1 MLATNVYFSFGQLPL
16 SFGPPEASNLPA
28 SVRLMAISGKAMG
41 RAFLDKHVERLIKRH
56 SRSKFLSLS
65 LIALLVST
73 ILLLDLLIPQASL
86 GILYSIPML
95 LGAVA
100 LPEREIALLALFCA
114 ILSWWGDP
122 SASRID
128 GSLYFFFSFISY
140 LAEAYFV
147 TMLLRN
153 HRLVAANLNAIE
165 QEQAMRREAE
175 EQLTTLVESSPAGI
189 LTLDEEGRVLAA
201 NAAAHRLFEISDSQ
215 ALKGRTMLDYLPVLV
230 HALHLDVSGEPFH
243 TAAQCQATKQN
254 GEIFL
259 AHAWF
264 STYRYA
270 GKLRLAAIFIDA
282 SEEMRY
288 REEQSLKQLSSS
300 LRITAA
306 AVSHEIRNFC
316 SAISILCSE
325 RRRRQPFVVDDEMEC
340 LEGLAKGLE
349 NVAALDLRCAAQEAV
364 PEITLQRVFENLRII
379 VGPDWQEIGG
389 SIEWEIPERPSRVL
403 ADPHGL
409 LQTFL
414 NLSRNSCRAVSQCT
428 VRVLTITVSEDDHKT
443 TVRFRDTGP
452 GVHEPQRLFQPFQ
465 ELAEV
470 TGMGLY
476 VSRAI
481 LRSYGGELRYEQ
493 ESDGACF
500 VVELQTV

>member
-1 MLATNVYFSFGQLPL
+1 
-16 SFGPPEASNLPA
+16 
-28 SVRLMAISGKAMG
+28 MAISGKAMG
-41 RAFLDKHVERLIKRH
+41 HVFLDKHLQRLITKH
-56 SRSKFLSLS
+56 SSAKGRIVPSL
-65 LIALLVST
+65 LIVVLVPT
-73 ILLLDLLIPQASL
+73 ILIFDRALPQASL
-86 GILYSIPML
+86 GILYTIPML
-95 LGAVA
+95 FAA
-100 LPEREIALLALFCA
+100 LVLRMREIALLALICA

-128 GSLYFFFSFISY
+128 GTLYFLFSFISY

-153 HRLVAANLNAIE
+153 HQLTIENLNAVKE
-165 QEQAMRREAE
+165 EQALRLEAE

-189 LTLDEEGRVLAA
+189 VTLDEEGRILAA
-201 NAAAHRLFEISDSQ
+201 NAAAHRLFEVSDTQS
-215 ALKGRTMLDYLPVLV
+215 LKHRNMQDYMPVLV
-230 HALHLDVSGEPFH
+230 HALQLDVKDEPFH
-243 TAAQCQATKQN
+243 TAAQCQARKEN
-254 GEIFL
+254 GELFL

-264 STYRYA
+264 STYRAA
-270 GKLRLAAIFIDA
+270 GKLRLAAIVIDA

-288 REEQSLKQLSSS
+288 REEESLKQLSRS

-316 SAISILCSE
+316 SAIAILCSE
-325 RRRRQPFVVDDEMEC
+325 RRRRQPFVADQELEC

-349 NVAALDLRCAAQEAV
+349 NIAALDLRCATQETV
-364 PEITLQRVFENLRII
+364 PEVTLQRIFENLRII
-379 VGPDWQEIGG
+379 IEPDWQEIEGA
-389 SIEWEIPERPSRVL
+389 INWEISDRPLRVL

-414 NLSRNSCRAVSQCT
+414 NLSQNSCRAVSDCP
-428 VRVLTITVSEDDHKT
+428 VRVLTISVSEHEHKA

-452 GVHEPQRLFQPFQ
+452 GVRDPQRLFQPFQ
-465 ELAEV
+465 EFADV

-481 LRSYGGELRYEQ
+481 LRSYGGELRYEPDA
-493 ESDGACF
+493 SGACF
-500 VVELQTV
+500 VVELQAA

>member
-1 MLATNVYFSFGQLPL
+1 MATT
-16 SFGPPEASNLPA
+16 
-28 SVRLMAISGKAMG
+28 GKAMG
-41 RAFLDKHVERLIKRH
+41 RSFLDKYLERLIKMH
-56 SRSKFLSLS
+56 SPYERKLLPLV
-65 LIALLVST
+65 LIVLLVST
-73 ILLLDLLIPQASL
+73 ILVCDRLMAQASL
-86 GILYSIPML
+86 GVLYTIPML
-95 LGAVA
+95 LGAIA
-100 LPEREIALLALFCA
+100 LPGWEIALLALVCA

-128 GSLYFFFSFISY
+128 GALYFFFSFISY

-147 TMLLRN
+147 TVLLRN
-153 HRLVAANLNAIE
+153 QRLVAANLHAVK
-165 QEQAMRREAE
+165 QEQALRREAE

-189 LTLDEEGRVLAA
+189 LTLDEEGRVLSA

-215 ALKGRTMLDYLPVLV
+215 ALKGQTMLNYLPVLV
-230 HALHLDVSGEPFH
+230 HALHLDVGAEPFH
-243 TAAQCQATKQN
+243 TAAQCQAKKQN

-259 AHAWF
+259 AHTWF
-264 STYRYA
+264 STYRSA

-288 REEQSLKQLSSS
+288 REEQSLRQLSSS

-316 SAISILCSE
+316 SAISMLCSE
-325 RRRRQPFVVDDEMEC
+325 RRRRQPLVVDDEMEC

-364 PEITLQRVFENLRII
+364 PEVTLERVFENLRII
-379 VGPDWQEIGG
+379 VEPDWRELGG
-389 SIEWEIPERPSRVL
+389 SIEWEIPEHPSRVF

-409 LQTFL
+409 LQAFL
-414 NLSRNSCRAVSQCT
+414 NLSRNSCRAVSQSP
-428 VRVLTITVSEDDHKT
+428 VRVLTISVSEGDHKS

-452 GVHEPQRLFQPFQ
+452 GVREPQQLFQPFQ
-465 ELAEV
+465 KWAEA
-470 TGMGLY
+470 TGVGLY
-476 VSRAI
+476 VSRAL

-493 ESDGACF
+493 ETGGACF